1 MIRYY
6 GFVIAALVFIID
18 RLSKWWVVDVF
29 DLAKAGPVE
38 LLPFF
43 DLSFVWNRGISMGL
57 FQADGNTGR
66 YVLIAL
72 TGAVSIFIAVWL
84 YRAKEK
90 ILKIGLGLVL
100 GGALGNIWDRFEY
113 GMVADF
119 FHFHVAG
126 WSFYTFNV
134 ADAAIT
140 LGVVLLLWDAL
151 LLSQKKNT

>member
-1 MIRYY
+1 MTRHF
-6 GFVIAALVFIID
+6 GFLLAALVFIID

-29 DLAKAGPVE
+29 DLAKNGPVE

-43 DLSFVWNRGISMGL
+43 DLSFVWNRGISMGF
-57 FQADGNTGR
+57 FQASGNAGR
-66 YVLIAL
+66 YILIAL

-84 YRAKEK
+84 YRVKEK
-90 ILKIGLGLVL
+90 ILKIGLALVL

-113 GMVADF
+113 GAVADF
-119 FHFHVAG
+119 FHFHLDG

-140 LGVVLLLWDAL
+140 LGVILLLWDAL
-151 LLSQKKNT
+151 LLSRKKNT